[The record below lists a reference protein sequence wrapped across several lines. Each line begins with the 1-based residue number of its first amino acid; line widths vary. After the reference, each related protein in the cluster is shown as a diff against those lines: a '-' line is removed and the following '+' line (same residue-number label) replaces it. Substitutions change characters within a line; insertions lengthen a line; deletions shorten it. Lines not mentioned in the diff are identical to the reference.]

1 VNDGRFAKR
10 RAVLS
15 ALACAGLCG
24 RGALAA
30 IDQARALRMIV
41 PQAPGGAADFT
52 ARLVAEDLS
61 SRLGR
66 PLVIDNRPGGG
77 MIIGTHAIAMAE
89 PDGNTFGMVFSAHA
103 VNQAMRRHM
112 PYNAMTDF
120 EPVCLGGHSIIVLVA
135 HPRLAVRSVAQ
146 LIELARRADPPVQ
159 YASLGIGSV
168 SHLAGELFA
177 IEADVA
183 LAHVPYTDSAQ
194 VYPALIGGDLQL
206 AFVTLE
212 SALPYLRSQ
221 RLRALGVTSAR
232 RVARH
237 PQLPAISES
246 LPGFELIG
254 FYGFVAPART
264 PAPFVQTLSTE
275 IMRTLQTP
283 RIRER
288 LAAGGLDVSV
298 APPAAFA
305 EFLRQQIEKYTLLAR
320 RTGITLDS

>member
-1 VNDGRFAKR
+1 MNGGRLATR
-10 RAVLS
+10 RVVLS
-15 ALACAGLCG
+15 AIAGAALHG
-24 RGALAA
+24 RSAFGASGG
-30 IDQARALRMIV
+30 ARPLRMIV

-52 ARLVAEDLS
+52 ARLVADDLP

-66 PLVIDNRPGGG
+66 TVVIDNRPGGG
-77 MIIGTHAIAMAE
+77 MIIGTQAIAMAA

-112 PYNAMTDF
+112 PYDALTDF
-120 EPVCLGGHSIIVLVA
+120 ELLCLGGHSIIVLVA
-135 HPRLAVRSVAQ
+135 HPRLAARTVAE
-146 LIELARRADPPVQ
+146 LIELARRADPPLQ
-159 YASLGIGSV
+159 YASLGFGSV
-168 SHLAGELFA
+168 SHLAGELLA

-194 VYPALIGGDLQL
+194 IYPALIGGDLQL

-212 SALPYLRSQ
+212 SALPYIRSK
-221 RLRALGVTSAR
+221 RLRALGITSAR
-232 RVARH
+232 RAARY
-237 PQLPAISES
+237 PQLPAIAES

-254 FYGFVAPART
+254 FYGFVAPARA
-264 PAPFVQTLSTE
+264 PAAFVETLSTE
-275 IMRTLQTP
+275 IMKTLQTP

-305 EFLRQQIEKYTLLAR
+305 AFLRQQIDKYTLLAR
-320 RTGITLDS
+320 RTGITLSR

>member
-1 VNDGRFAKR
+1 MSDGGFATR
-10 RAVLS
+10 RAILS
-15 ALACAGLCG
+15 AIASAGMGG

-30 IDQARALRMIV
+30 NGPARPLRMIV

-66 PLVIDNRPGGG
+66 TVVVDNRPGGG
-77 MIIGTHAIAMAE
+77 MIIGTHAIAMAA
-89 PDGNTFGMVFSAHA
+89 PDGNNFGMVFSAHA

-112 PYNAMTDF
+112 PYDALTDF

-135 HPRLAVRSVAQ
+135 HPRLPARSVAQ
-146 LIELARRADPPVQ
+146 LIGMARRTDPPLQ

-177 IEADVA
+177 IEAGVA
-183 LAHVPYTDSAQ
+183 LTHVPYTDSAQ

-212 SALPYLRSQ
+212 SALPHIRSQ

-232 RVARH
+232 RVARY
-237 PQLPAISES
+237 PQLPAIAET

-264 PAPFVQTLSTE
+264 PPPFVETLSIE

-283 RIRER
+283 RIGER

-305 EFLRQQIEKYTLLAR
+305 QFLRQQIDKYVQLAR
-320 RTGITLDS
+320 RTGITLNT